1 MNGRFNSLK
10 TNKIMKKIILGFGA
24 LAVVLGSV
32 GLSTNT
38 ALAYKGDPNVKG
50 PYYTVERHTAM
61 EKAFENKDY
70 EAWKNL
76 MQNRGRV
83 TEVINKDNFA
93 KFAEAHEL
101 MEQGKTVEAR
111 KIMSDLGLGLRDGS
125 GKGMGKANMGR
136 GFNR

>member
-1 MNGRFNSLK
+1 
-10 TNKIMKKIILGFGA
+10 MKKIILGFGA

-32 GLSTNT
+32 GLSANT

-111 KIMSDLGLGLRDGS
+111 KIMNDLGLGLRDSS

>member
-1 MNGRFNSLK
+1 
-10 TNKIMKKIILGFGA
+10 MKKIILGFGA

-32 GLSTNT
+32 GLSANT

-101 MEQGKTVEAR
+101 MEQGKTTEAR
-111 KIMSDLGLGLRDGS
+111 KIMNDLGLGLGNGFKQGV
-125 GKGMGKANMGR
+125 GKGHVGR

>member
-1 MNGRFNSLK
+1 
-10 TNKIMKKIILGFGA
+10 MKKIILGFGA

-32 GLSTNT
+32 GFSTNT
-38 ALAYKGDPNVKG
+38 ALAYKGDPSVKG
-50 PYYTVERHTAM
+50 PYYTTERHTAM

-83 TEVINKDNFA
+83 TEVINKDNFT

-101 MEQGKTVEAR
+101 MEQGKTTEAR
-111 KIMSDLGLGLRDGS
+111 KIMNDLGLGLGNGFKQGVDRGH
-125 GKGMGKANMGR
+125 MGR
-136 GFNR
+136 SFNR